1 MSSVTIS
8 SRFHGPPASGNGGYS
23 CGLAAA
29 QLGHRGPVRVRLRV
43 PPPLDRP
50 LEVRRD
56 GESAQLLD
64 GERVVA
70 EAVPTALELQVP
82 DPVEYQAAVDAY
94 TSFDVDGYAAVH
106 AFPTCFT
113 CGPGRG
119 SGDGLRLFPAR
130 LPGRADLVVSPWRPD
145 PSFVDSDDRIPDEI
159 LWAALDCPTWFAW
172 AVADSSPGPAVL
184 GELTAGIERRA
195 IPDEQ
200 LVVAAWRIDADGRKR
215 SSGAAVWDA
224 DGSLVAKALATWVV
238 LDESHYESFGVKK
251 G

>member
-29 QLGHRGPVRVRLRV
+29 QLGRRGPVRVRLRV

-56 GESAQLLD
+56 GESVQLLD

-70 EAVPTALELQVP
+70 EAVPTALELEAP
-82 DPVEYQAAVDAY
+82 DPVEYQVAVDAY
-94 TSFDVDGYAAVH
+94 TSFDVEGYAAVH

-113 CGPGRG
+113 CGPGRA
-119 SGDGLRLFPAR
+119 SGDGLRLFPAQVPDR
-130 LPGRADLVVSPWRPD
+130 PELVLAPWRPE
-145 PSFVDSDDRIPDEI
+145 PSFAGSDGLIPDE
-159 LWAALDCPTWFAW
+159 LVWAALDCPSWLVW
-172 AVADSSPGPAVL
+172 MVRDPSPVPAVL
-184 GELTAGIERRA
+184 GELTAVIERRVS
-195 IPDEQ
+195 PGEP
-200 LVVAAWRIDADGRKR
+200 LVVAAWQIAADGRKR
-215 SSGAAVWDA
+215 TSGSVMWDSE
-224 DGSLVAKALATWVV
+224 GELVAKARSTWIV
-238 LDESHYESFGVKK
+238 LGESHYESFGVKK